1 MLRNQLRTF
10 STSARRLS
18 PANLNKNS
26 VFGER
31 KAESA
36 SSNSVT
42 PQRVE
47 YNPKVFTQ
55 ETEGSNNRPLPVN
68 VEANY
73 WAPMKHKPK
82 YNDKVAELQ
91 LRSYDAQLVEFYG
104 DFIIRAAYYLNI
116 PVSGTIPLPKRRERW
131 TVIKAPFVHAKTKEN
146 YQRITHKRLI
156 KAYDATP
163 QVIDLW
169 VSFIRKHSPAGLGI
183 KVQSYQRQSLDFLEE
198 LEVVDPAQI
207 TESVNQQEF
216 TTSNDVKARVQELL
230 NDPVFKQ
237 HMTPNDLQIEN
248 EPTKKVEATKET
260 QKKRK

>member
-1 MLRNQLRTF
+1 MLRNNIRAF
-10 STSARRLS
+10 STSARS
-18 PANLNKNS
+18 FAPSVVAPKKSVVGNKTI
-26 VFGER
+26 
-31 KAESA
+31 
-36 SSNSVT
+36 T
-42 PQRVE
+42 PVRPSKVE
-47 YNPKVFTQ
+47 YNPQVFTT
-55 ETEGSNNRPLPVN
+55 EAEGSNNRPLPVN

-156 KAYDATP
+156 KAYDTTP
-163 QVIDLW
+163 EVVDLW
-169 VSFIRKHSPAGLGI
+169 VSFLRKHSPAGLGI
-183 KVQSYQRQSLDFLEE
+183 KVQTYQKQSLEFLEE
-198 LEVVDPAQI
+198 LDKVDTKQLDDTLDYNALS
-207 TESVNQQEF
+207 ENS
-216 TTSNDVKARVQELL
+216 DVKKRVEQLL

-237 HMTPNDLQIEN
+237 HFKANDNQIEQ
-248 EPTKKVEATKET
+248 ESTKKVETKKAETKEA
-260 QKKRK
+260 KKQ